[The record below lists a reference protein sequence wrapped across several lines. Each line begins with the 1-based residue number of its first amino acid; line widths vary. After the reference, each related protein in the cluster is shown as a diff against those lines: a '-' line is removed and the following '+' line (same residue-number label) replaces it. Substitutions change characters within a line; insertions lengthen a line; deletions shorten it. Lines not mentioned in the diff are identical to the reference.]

1 MLQGSVP
8 RAVPAQVPPG
18 AALCRKACFHFP
30 LLPVLLLALPTEQT
44 KGRNSFAWHLN
55 TKTGFDLISGYSEQ
69 LWLGFNVLSRKGKA
83 YSQDPRGK
91 SEQQTAQSFTPNT
104 SQVVFSK
111 YIVPSAV

>member
-1 MLQGSVP
+1 M
-8 RAVPAQVPPG
+8 
-18 AALCRKACFHFP
+18 
-30 LLPVLLLALPTEQT
+30 
-44 KGRNSFAWHLN
+44 
-55 TKTGFDLISGYSEQ
+55 
-69 LWLGFNVLSRKGKA
+69 LSRKGKA